1 MFITIEKSKNKTK
14 NYEILSNNLQYYLIK
29 EDNLITKLANL
40 IGVLDIDSESFSRF
54 DLSDKAYLEKLINK
68 VVDII

>member
-29 EDNLITKLANL
+29 EDNLMTQLANL

-54 DLSDKAYLEKLINK
+54 DSHDKLYLEKIINK